1 MRFVTTIAY
10 AGLFTLITTVSALAH
25 AEYQSSVPETDATVK
40 SAPKE
45 ISIVFSEEVNPDL
58 SRIVVND
65 SAGTEVDMG
74 NSHIVGGNAKQLAVD
89 VKSLQAGTY
98 MVLWISVAA
107 DDGHKLTGKFKFTIA
122 P

>member
-1 MRFVTTIAY
+1 MRFATTIAY
-10 AGLFTLITTVSALAH
+10 AGLLTLITTGSALAH
-25 AEYQSSVPETDATVK
+25 AEYQSSVPESDATVK

-45 ISIVFSEEVNPDL
+45 VSIVFSEEVNPDL

-65 SAGTEVDMG
+65 SAGTEVDIG
-74 NSHIVGGNAKQLAVD
+74 NSHIVGGDAKQLAVD

-98 MVLWISVAA
+98 VVLWTSVAA
-107 DDGHKLTGKFKFTIA
+107 DDGHKLTGKFKFTVA